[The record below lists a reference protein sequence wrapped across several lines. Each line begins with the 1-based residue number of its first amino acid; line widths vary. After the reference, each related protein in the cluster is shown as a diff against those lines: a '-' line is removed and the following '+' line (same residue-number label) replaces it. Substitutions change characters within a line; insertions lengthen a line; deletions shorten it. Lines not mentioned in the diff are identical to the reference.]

1 MTALSADRATTV
13 TEGGVLVSYP
23 VEESTTIYAGSL
35 VCINAAGYAIPGA
48 DASGNKFVGVAT
60 EKVDNSAGADGAKS
74 VEVRIGCVAHFVNS
88 DLVLTDIQEVCAVMD
103 DQTVEQVETNTNNI
117 KCGIYL
123 GDDPTTAEARVLLN
137 AGYAHADS
145 SDA

>member
-1 MTALSADRATTV
+1 MTALSADRATTI

-23 VEESTTIYAGSL
+23 MEESTTIYAGSL

-60 EKVDNSAGADGAKS
+60 EKVVNSGADGAKS
-74 VEVRIGCVAHFVNS
+74 IEVRKGCVAHFVNS
-88 DLVLTDIQEVCAVMD
+88 DLVLTDIEEVCCVMD
-103 DQTVEQVETNTNNI
+103 DQTVEQVETSTNNI
-117 KCGIYL
+117 RCGIYL
-123 GDDPTTAEARVLLN
+123 GDDPTTSQARVLLN
-137 AGYAHADS
+137 AGYAHADA